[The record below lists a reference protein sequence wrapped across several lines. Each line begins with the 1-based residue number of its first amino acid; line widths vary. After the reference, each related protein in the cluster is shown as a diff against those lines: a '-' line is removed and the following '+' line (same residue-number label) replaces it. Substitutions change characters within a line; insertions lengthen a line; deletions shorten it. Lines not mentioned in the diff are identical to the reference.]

1 MGRIALI
8 GMTTGAT
15 VMFGFG
21 IIWLLIGLLVA
32 PSSTGLRLSLLLAGI
47 ALGVSVA
54 KLGLRASRL
63 PRDIVPPTPDQIAA
77 GRAIGLRS
85 GLVFGV
91 ETAAI
96 VLAVALLNVIHYS
109 GYIPCAIALIVGV
122 HFFPLA
128 PLFKAPIYYVTGFLG
143 CAIALAGVFATDAV
157 LRQKVGSISFGLLLW
172 ATAAWIVWKG
182 FSAVPRVVS
191 NLPRA

>member
-1 MGRIALI
+1 
-8 GMTTGAT
+8 MTTGAT
-15 VMFGFG
+15 FLFGFG

-32 PSSTGLRLSLLLAGI
+32 PSSTGLRLSLLLASI

-77 GRAIGLRS
+77 GRAIGLRF

-96 VLAVALLNVIHYS
+96 VLAVALLNVIHYT

-128 PLFKAPIYYVTGFLG
+128 PLFKAPIYYVTGFVG
-143 CAIALAGVFATDAV
+143 CAIALAGLFSTDAV
-157 LRQKVGSISFGLLLW
+157 LRQKVVSISFGLLLW
-172 ATAAWIVWKG
+172 ATAVWIVWKG
-182 FSAVPRVVS
+182 FSAVRLVAS
-191 NLPRA
+191 NLPRT